1 MGQNQHGFTVLEV
14 VITVGIAGFILLGMT
29 VMLNSLNTVNDR
41 ARDLTLVN
49 ALAENKIESLRSVGF
64 IGLSDG
70 TTDFTDE
77 LPDAIAPPRQA
88 EIIIS
93 SPAVNI
99 KQVDIE
105 ISYND
110 QGTQRDAEYRTY
122 IGELGIGQ
130 Y

>member
-1 MGQNQHGFTVLEV
+1 MRQNQDGFTVLEV
-14 VITVGIAGFILLGMT
+14 IITVGISGFILLGMI
-29 VMLNSLNTVNDR
+29 VMINSLNTVNDR

-70 TTDFTDE
+70 TTDFTSE
-77 LPDAIAPPRQA
+77 LPDTITPPRQA
-88 EIIIS
+88 EITIS

-105 ISYND
+105 INYND
-110 QGTQRDAEYRTY
+110 QGAQRNAEYRTY